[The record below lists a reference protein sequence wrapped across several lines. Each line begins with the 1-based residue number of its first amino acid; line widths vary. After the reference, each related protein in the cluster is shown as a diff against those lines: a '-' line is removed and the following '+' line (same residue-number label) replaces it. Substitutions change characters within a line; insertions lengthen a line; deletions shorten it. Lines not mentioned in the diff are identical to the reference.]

1 VRWSVY
7 ILFALIACAFDASV
21 GSILEIGSIRG
32 CVLPSVVVFMA
43 LQAPRKLV
51 VRAAMLAGLAADLFS
66 PLILPEGGTLV
77 VLGPNLLG
85 FALGGLVVAP
95 LRALLS
101 RQNPLSAPVATLS
114 FSLFAGLATGAVWVL
129 RSAIWGSVPP
139 WWPESGGHEALR
151 VLLGAIGD
159 AAVALPALWLLG
171 KSRPLWG
178 FLTTTKVSPGIA
190 RQSA

>member
-1 VRWSVY
+1 MRWSVY
-7 ILFALIACAFDASV
+7 VLFALVACAFDASV
-21 GSILEIGSIRG
+21 GSILEVGSIRG
-32 CVLPSVVVFMA
+32 CLLPSVVVFMA
-43 LQAPRKLV
+43 LQAPRKQV
-51 VRAAMLAGLAADLFS
+51 VRAAMLAGFAADLFS

-77 VLGPNLLG
+77 LPGPHVLG

-101 RQNPLSAPVATLS
+101 RQNPLSSPVATLV
-114 FSLFAGLATGAVWVL
+114 FTLFAGVATSAVWVL
-129 RSAIWGSVPP
+129 RSVLWGSVPP
-139 WWPESGGHEALR
+139 WWPESGGQEAFR
-151 VLLGAIGD
+151 VMLTAFGD
-159 AAVALPALWLLG
+159 AIVAIPAFWFLG